1 MISYDY
7 IIFRPVS
14 IILYLHYSLN
24 LLVYTMMKVLA
35 NIIEMSYE
43 FSYFS
48 MVGNDIKAIIL
59 VDGNFGDFYQIITIS
74 FFFFSYKLSIF
85 HEFLAIFLINHQY
98 FGNSIA
104 PCQCP
109 CLKFKEKGACTLAQT

>member
-14 IILYLHYSLN
+14 IIFYLLYSLN

-35 NIIEMSYE
+35 NIIEMSWN
-43 FSYFS
+43 FIFQH
-48 MVGNDIKAIIL
+48 VGNDIKAIIL

-74 FFFFSYKLSIF
+74 FFFFL
-85 HEFLAIFLINHQY
+85 
-98 FGNSIA
+98 
-104 PCQCP
+104 
-109 CLKFKEKGACTLAQT
+109 